1 MNGTHSP
8 WGRLGTFAALAV
20 TVVLTLVG
28 SVDLS
33 SIGVA
38 H

>member
-1 MNGTHSP
+1 MNVTHSR
-8 WGRLGTFAALAV
+8 WGRFATFAALAV